1 MSSNYLEKIIYLSQE
16 DYETLLSNN
25 GTGTVTKNGRT
36 LTGINPNYIYI
47 TDETDISTI
56 TGLQEALNNVTLPHK
71 LTFGAGGVYQYDG
84 SADVTVPVY
93 TGGIY

>member
-1 MSSNYLEKIIYLSQE
+1 MADTNEPDYISSV
-16 DYETLLSNN
+16 TLPD
-25 GTGTVTKNGRT
+25 GRT
-36 LTGINPNYIYI
+36 FLIKDDNAVDT
-47 TDETDISTI
+47 STFQQAI
-56 TGLQEALNNVTLPHK
+56 NNVVLPHK

>member
-1 MSSNYLEKIIYLSQE
+1 MSNYLQKIIYLSQS
-16 DYETLLSNN
+16 DYETLLGGGSI
-25 GTGTVTKNGRT
+25 TSTRNGRT
-36 LTGINPNYIYI
+36 LTGLDPNYIYI

-71 LTFGAGGVYQYDG
+71 LTFGAGGVYQFDG

-93 TGGIY
+93 TGGII